1 MLLIVL
7 GVEYFTALR
16 GERVK
21 GLAAG
26 AVPPWW
32 RDRVYLKAGRSLFVS
47 RLWLVVVL
55 MATLVWANA
64 ADFTGIVRVVMLAAG
79 SALVA
84 RSWLNLKTDAL
95 ARAVWRYVAPVLL
108 SKGLAIPPESEP
120 QPDESPS
127 L

>member
-21 GLAAG
+21 GLAG
-26 AVPPWW
+26 VAVPPWW
-32 RDRVYLKAGRSLFVS
+32 RDRAYLKTGRSLFVS

-95 ARAVWRYVAPVLL
+95 ARAVWKFVAPILL
-108 SKGLAIPPESEP
+108 NKGLITLPTADEDAPPP
-120 QPDESPS
+120 QN
-127 L
+127 